1 MGFILKLW
9 KYLLVFKNKYVMDD
23 LYEYFFFLYLIYLK
37 FCFVVI
43 DE

>member
-23 LYEYFFFLYLIYLK
+23 LYEYFFFLYVIYLK